1 MHRLAPLLPLVIA
14 CGCAS
19 VDVVRLQPDLLHTP
33 RGTEPLAGIQTTCL
47 GFYLFTVGIP
57 EADLDK
63 AVNELLLK
71 EAKKLGADRVINLR
85 FEGTPGNGIWWL
97 TKLFWFRSA
106 RASGVAV
113 VAEPASD
120 DGTGNSGDGA
130 AEKPPIIAPPKF
142 RLHPARVPKEPADRN
157 LGPPVIR
164 PPEAPRPEGG

>member
-1 MHRLAPLLPLVIA
+1 MVAV

-63 AVNELLLK
+63 AVNELLFK

-85 FEGTPGNGIWWL
+85 FEGTPGHGIWWL
-97 TKLFWFRSA
+97 TKLFGFRSA
-106 RASGVAV
+106 QASGIAV
-113 VAEPASD
+113 VAEPA
-120 DGTGNSGDGA
+120 A
-130 AEKPPIIAPPKF
+130 AEGPAGVGSGQSPRPPIIAPPV
-142 RLHPARVPKEPADRN
+142 LA
-157 LGPPVIR
+157 PPVIS
-164 PPEAPRPEGG
+164 PPSGEE

>member
-1 MHRLAPLLPLVIA
+1 MRRLAPLLPLVII

-47 GFYLFTVGIP
+47 GFYFFTVGIP

-85 FEGTPGNGIWWL
+85 FQGTPGNGIWWL

-106 RASGVAV
+106 QASGIAV
-113 VAEPASD
+113 VAEPAGVD
-120 DGTGNSGDGA
+120 DGGGGDDGA
-130 AEKPPIIAPPKF
+130 KPPIIAPPS
-142 RLHPARVPKEPADRN
+142 

-164 PPEAPRPEGG
+164 PPKEQ